1 MKVDRGVFMKKSY
14 FLPFACSMALLAG
27 CASKNESVSAKQ
39 ELNETQKE
47 ANSTKKAETKKSE
60 VNKTIKR
67 TNITVNNFSDC
78 PMSAPSEY
86 KTIPYE

>member
-1 MKVDRGVFMKKSY
+1 MKKTY
-14 FLPFACSMALLAG
+14 FWLFMCIAVIFGGCS
-27 CASKNESVSAKQ
+27 SKSEPKPEKQ
-39 ELNETQKE
+39 EANVTQKQEGNISKQKTAE
-47 ANSTKKAETKKSE
+47 AKKTE

-78 PMSAPSEY
+78 PLSAPSDY